1 VTDIP
6 RLRKIIDYV
15 LSLPDFRNMSLSAY
29 CDAADNRQ
37 DVWYQCEWVRDDRR
51 ITEAGVVSAH
61 GHSCGTAACVAG
73 HAVLMFGETGVSL
86 DHSYGR
92 VVFPDGR
99 LARISEYAGEL
110 LGLSA
115 GQQRELF
122 AGHNDADDLRSILER
137 IESGNL

>member
-15 LSLPDFRNMSLSAY
+15 LSLPDFHEMSWSAY

-37 DVWYQCEWVRDDRR
+37 DVWNQGDWVRDDRR
-51 ITEAGVVSAH
+51 ITEAGVVSAY

-73 HAVLMFGETGVSL
+73 HAVLMFGKTGACL
-86 DHSYGR
+86 NHTYGQ

-99 LARISEYAGEL
+99 LASISEYAGEL
-110 LGLSA
+110 LGLSTA
-115 GQQRELF
+115 QRLQLF

-137 IESGNL
+137 IEAGNL